1 MKKVIFLVTIFC
13 SLFLIAQKNTG
24 DILNS
29 TNIQEIEAY
38 LKTANPGDSRVF
50 TLKSKLHTLKTSA
63 WMKPGLTPYQIT
75 EQKASEVVQPKLAS
89 NNKSSWMKPGLKPY
103 QDAEGKTAEGSQ
115 IAEKPVAKTTE
126 EVVQP
131 IANNSFKSEEKVV
144 LLTNLSDNQST
155 LTPLKKMNL
164 EKPKKEV
171 VQPKLASN
179 NKSSWMKPGLKPYQ
193 DAEGKTAEV
202 SSTYINRWSADEAE
216 EFKKLILEN
225 PAKHQ
230 DKTVKL
236 LNQLFDNDEK
246 GKDAII
252 MIQNKSNCNMIVRI
266 MGIDHYNLAIPAHGE
281 NFLVIKKGNYKLSSN
296 MCEEKYFASKNIVK
310 NILITLRNPKI
321 SAPGVRTFAI
331 ENSGASN

>member
-75 EQKASEVVQPKLAS
+75 EQKAS
-89 NNKSSWMKPGLKPY
+89 
-103 QDAEGKTAEGSQ
+103 
-115 IAEKPVAKTTE
+115 
-126 EVVQP
+126 
-131 IANNSFKSEEKVV
+131 
-144 LLTNLSDNQST
+144 
-155 LTPLKKMNL
+155 
-164 EKPKKEV
+164 EV